1 MIKDQIPL
9 LSQKNV
15 KKHHKIKYLTKTN
28 KFMWKEIKL
37 WLTSVFIMWA
47 FDVCP
52 NGKFKVAF
60 AQFLRD
66 NITDL

>member
-1 MIKDQIPL
+1 MITI
-9 LSQKNV
+9 
-15 KKHHKIKYLTKTN
+15 TKTN
-28 KFMWKEIKL
+28 KFMWKEVKL